1 MSGGSAA
8 VRVFVYG
15 DYACPFSYVGD
26 ARLRRLAVDRG
37 LEVHWRPYEIHPAV
51 PADGIEVSQAGYP
64 PDEWSTISSRI
75 REIADDLELPVRIPE
90 FIPNSHEALQVAEFA
105 RDMGEDA
112 FGRVHEALFRAY
124 FVRGRNFGK
133 RDVLLDVAEAAGLD
147 REAVGMAL
155 EDERY
160 EDELRRAAE
169 EAERYHVTGTPTFL
183 FGRFKVVGAAPGEV
197 LEEAYQ
203 RAVADGDD
211 ASGTPGD
218 AGREDPPSGGDAG
231 AGEGRKS
238 AP

>member
-1 MSGGSAA
+1 MSEELAS

-26 ARLRRLAVDRG
+26 ARLRRLAVDRD
-37 LEVHWRPYEIHPAV
+37 LEVRWRPYEIHPAV

-64 PDEWSTISSRI
+64 PDEWSAVSSRI
-75 REIADDLELPVRIPE
+75 REMADDLELPVRIPA

-133 RDVLLDVAEAAGLD
+133 RDILLDVAEAAGLD
-147 REAVGMAL
+147 REAVGLAL

-160 EDELRRAAE
+160 ADELRRAAD

-183 FGRFKVVGAAPGEV
+183 FGRFKVVGAAPMEV
-197 LEEAYQ
+197 LEDAYE
-203 RAVADGDD
+203 RAVADGSAGDD
-211 ASGTPGD
+211 PA
-218 AGREDPPSGGDAG
+218 AGGERE
-231 AGEGRKS
+231 S